1 MNQPKSMRNGLKWYK
16 TVHKGLKWLKR
27 SEMIQYSSNLFK
39 AVQNGLK
46 ETVMVYS
53 GLKLP
58 EMVQNISIWSE
69 LA

>member
-1 MNQPKSMRNGLKWYK
+1 LKQ
-16 TVHKGLKWLKR
+16 
-27 SEMIQYSSNLFK
+27 SEMIQYSPNRFE

-53 GLKLP
+53 GPKLP